1 MLTASQF
8 DSLLD
13 PISELYE
20 RYNASVINDIA
31 RRLMKMGGSVTETAA
46 WQMQRLVE
54 SGLTYQ
60 NAISEVAKLT
70 GQSEEVLK
78 QTFTEA
84 GVKAMKFDDALYKAA
99 GLNPLPLNLS
109 PAMTQVL
116 FAGLMKTNGVMR
128 NLTMTTAIDAQNM
141 FTSAADLAYLQVS
154 SGAMSY
160 DQAIRAAVK
169 NMAAKGLSTIGYAS
183 GRKDQLDVAMR
194 RTVLTGVTQT
204 TGQLQMTRADEMGQD
219 LVQTSAH
226 MGARPEHQEW
236 QGKVF
241 SRSGTSKTYPD
252 FVSST
257 EYGSITGLC
266 GINCRHSF
274 YPFFEG
280 LSENAYSQA
289 ALDEYADATVKYNG
303 QDVPMYDA
311 TQMQRAIERK
321 IRTAKR
327 EAGALDAA
335 GLDNSVEKAK
345 VKDLQAQMRDFVKQ
359 TGLRRQPM
367 RESVISVGSGTP
379 TVVNTPPVTPT
390 PTPAPMPMNTPVTPQ
405 KPIFT
410 PAQNISEAND
420 FALNNLGL
428 SFADFAGADIRT
440 ANEWNETLAESFN
453 DMPKLVSQIEATGTG
468 SARYRQEVDILTK
481 EFQTRGYNLSDAT
494 KYAKRFAYKTPANA
508 YAFSI
513 SGSKVDGIFISDKYG
528 YDNFLKSIQADVTS
542 GFHPIGTDTIKA
554 VCDHEIGH
562 QIDLMLNVRNDQEL
576 NSLYSS
582 LSSNQIETGLS
593 RYALKNKKEFI
604 AESWSEFINNPN
616 PRPIA
621 QKVGEIIQKLY
632 NTKYP

>member
-1 MLTASQF
+1 MLTAAQF
-8 DSLLD
+8 DQLVI
-13 PISELYE
+13 PISDLYE
-20 RYNASVINDIA
+20 QYNQSVINDIA
-31 RRLMKMGGSVTETAA
+31 RRLMKMSGSVTETAA

-54 SGLTYQ
+54 SGMTYQ
-60 NAISEVAKLT
+60 NAIKEVAKLT

-321 IRTAKR
+321 LRTAKR

-359 TGLRRQPM
+359 TGLQRQPM
-367 RESVISVGSGTP
+367 RESVILAGGSSTP
-379 TVVNTPPVTPT
+379 PVVVNTPPVTPT
-390 PTPAPMPMNTPVTPQ
+390 PAPMPM
-405 KPIFT
+405 PISPAPSAPT
-410 PAQNISEAND
+410 PATQSVPSLQIPIAD
-420 FALNNLGL
+420 TFTTFPNNQQL
-428 SFADFAGADIRT
+428 
-440 ANEWNETLAESFN
+440 ES
-453 DMPKLVSQIEATGTG
+453 
-468 SARYRQEVDILTK
+468 SARYGLQAVDQVLDVPQGTLSPIPIG
-481 EFQTRGYNLSDAT
+481 QARSNAGYNGQFSYFKNNGKPYQILLKSNGPHPELTIIHELGHFIDMDGIGMKGGFASSTSQLSDWKSAV
-494 KYAKRFAYKTPANA
+494 FNSQAYQ
-508 YAFSI
+508 
-513 SGSKVDGIFISDKYG
+513 D
-528 YDNFLKSIQADVTS
+528 LKSIKAVGSLLNANGVRIPADIDYLNYVLTPKELFARSFAQYISTKS
-542 GFHPIGTDTIKA
+542 GDTILLQQLDNIRA
-554 VCDHEIGH
+554 EIGYGTV
-562 QIDLMLNVRNDQEL
+562 Q
-576 NSLYSS
+576 
-582 LSSNQIETGLS
+582 
-593 RYALKNKKEFI
+593 
-604 AESWSEFINNPN
+604 WSDSDFA
-616 PRPIA
+616 PIA
-621 QKVGEIIQKLY
+621 KTFDTLFKSIGWLK
-632 NTKYP
+632 